1 MEDIQQ
7 MTYPQFGNLIEFI
20 SVKLGWDMKL
30 SLGSIAPEALV
41 NMDEDDYPL
50 TYKGKT
56 DQPDRVLTLKEAMEI
71 SEKLNG

>member
-1 MEDIQQ
+1 MEDIQK

-30 SLGSIAPEALV
+30 SLSSIAPEALA
-41 NMDEDDYPL
+41 NMGEDDFPL

-56 DQPDRVLTLKEAMEI
+56 EQPEKKLTLSEAMRI
-71 SEKLNG
+71 SEELNG